1 MEEISGYDLTLC
13 LQKLSKADFM
23 SFKVLLRKAPE
34 EFELDPI
41 PWTEIKMASRK
52 GLVMLLNKNY
62 PGKVWDIALSL
73 FQKVKRKDLFAMT
86 EALRRD
92 KGTPY
97 KETMKT
103 LFNFIWNF
111 ESGIYVP
118 YHEFEIITEMQ
129 YSSLQVVF
137 EPQSQP
143 VTAVILGNKG
153 EGKTTF
159 LRRAML
165 DWASGD
171 LWQNRFQYVFFFSL
185 MSLNDITELSLAQ
198 LLLSKLS
205 ESSESLEDILSDPRR
220 ILFILEGFDYLK
232 FDLELRTN
240 LCNDWRKTVPT
251 QIVLSSLLQKVMLP
265 ESSLLLELGNL
276 SVPKIYPLLQ
286 KPRDITLGGYTDEAI
301 KYYCMSFMYSYTEG
315 SAIFNYL
322 QTMQPLLTLC
332 KNPYK
337 RWMVCSTL
345 KCQRK
350 RGENMNIDY
359 KPDSALYASFM
370 VNSFRAEYANRPSRQ
385 NRDQLKPLCTLA
397 VEGMWKLV
405 FVFKPE
411 DLYRNGISESG
422 QIVWLKMNFLN
433 TRGDHFVFYHPALQ
447 LYFAALFYFLR
458 QDEDRPHPVIGSLSQ
473 LLREIYAHDQNQWL
487 LTGIFVFG
495 IATEK
500 VAAIL
505 EPHFGSIP
513 SEEMR
518 QEILKCFRNLSR
530 GECGEKLRSPQ
541 SLFDSLVDNQEEG
554 FIRQVMDL
562 FEEMTIDISSADAL
576 SVATTCLLKSQRLK
590 NLHLHIQH
598 RVFSEK
604 YKPEDGDLEAFKHE
618 KINAIKHWRMLCR
631 VFQNLEVLDLD
642 SCNFNETAI
651 SLLYL
656 SMYPSHRGAL
666 NAFKLQSFSC
676 SFVTNFGHGVLFH
689 TLLQLPHLKSLNLYG
704 TNLSNDVV
712 ENMCCVLKC
721 STCRVEELL
730 LGKCNLSSE
739 ACGIIATSLIF
750 CKVKHLSLVEN
761 PLKNKGVM
769 LLCETL
775 KRPSCDLETLM
786 LSYCALTFIACGH
799 LYEALLHNKYLSLLD
814 LSSNFLEDT
823 GVNILCKA
831 LKDPMCPLQELW
843 LSGCYLTSDCCEEI
857 SAVLTHNQKL
867 KTLKL
872 GNNNIQDTGVRQ
884 LCEALSNPECKLRC
898 LGLDMCEFT
907 TGSCADL
914 ALVLTTCKTLT
925 MLNLDRMTFDR
936 DGLKLLCEALNHKD
950 CNLKVLGLDK
960 SAFCEE
966 SQKILQEV
974 EKKNTLDILHYPW
987 IKEESK
993 KRGVRLVWNS
1003 EN

>member
-1 MEEISGYDLTLC
+1 MEEISGYDLALC
-13 LQKLSKADFM
+13 LQKLSQADFM
-23 SFKVLLRKAPE
+23 TFKVLLRKAPE
-34 EFELDPI
+34 EFELNPI

-171 LWQNRFQYVFFFSL
+171 LWQNRF
-185 MSLNDITELSLAQ
+185 
-198 LLLSKLS
+198 
-205 ESSESLEDILSDPRR
+205 
-220 ILFILEGFDYLK
+220 
-232 FDLELRTN
+232 
-240 LCNDWRKTVPT
+240 
-251 QIVLSSLLQKVMLP
+251 
-265 ESSLLLELGNL
+265 
-276 SVPKIYPLLQ
+276 
-286 KPRDITLGGYTDEAI
+286 
-301 KYYCMSFMYSYTEG
+301 
-315 SAIFNYL
+315 
-322 QTMQPLLTLC
+322 
-332 KNPYK
+332 
-337 RWMVCSTL
+337 
-345 KCQRK
+345 
-350 RGENMNIDY
+350 
-359 KPDSALYASFM
+359 
-370 VNSFRAEYANRPSRQ
+370 
-385 NRDQLKPLCTLA
+385 
-397 VEGMWKLV
+397 
-405 FVFKPE
+405 
-411 DLYRNGISESG
+411 
-422 QIVWLKMNFLN
+422 
-433 TRGDHFVFYHPALQ
+433 H
-447 LYFAALFYFLR
+447 
-458 QDEDRPHPVIGSLSQ
+458 
-473 LLREIYAHDQNQWL
+473 
-487 LTGIFVFG
+487 
-495 IATEK
+495 
-500 VAAIL
+500 
-505 EPHFGSIP
+505 
-513 SEEMR
+513 
-518 QEILKCFRNLSR
+518 
-530 GECGEKLRSPQ
+530 
-541 SLFDSLVDNQEEG
+541 
-554 FIRQVMDL
+554 
-562 FEEMTIDISSADAL
+562 
-576 SVATTCLLKSQRLK
+576 
-590 NLHLHIQH
+590 
-598 RVFSEK
+598 
-604 YKPEDGDLEAFKHE
+604 
-618 KINAIKHWRMLCR
+618 NAIKHWRMLCR

-814 LSSNFLEDT
+814 LSSNFLGDT

-884 LCEALSNPECKLRC
+884 LCEALSNPECKLQ
-898 LGLDMCEFT
+898 
-907 TGSCADL
+907 L
-914 ALVLTTCKTLT
+914 APLRWV
-925 MLNLDRMTFDR
+925 TF
-936 DGLKLLCEALNHKD
+936 L
-950 CNLKVLGLDK
+950 
-960 SAFCEE
+960 
-966 SQKILQEV
+966 
-974 EKKNTLDILHYPW
+974 
-987 IKEESK
+987 
-993 KRGVRLVWNS
+993 
-1003 EN
+1003 